1 MAIQGRSSKTLII
14 LIHALAYL
22 GIALWVGIFV
32 MALLGQFEANKW
44 IVMAL
49 AIAFGLLHLAISRLT
64 TTRSRFVVTFG
75 WVLLVGDLGLMFF
88 VTWRAAILV
97 IASIVLLFA
106 TIRVLRTVP
115 DTP

>member
-1 MAIQGRSSKTLII
+1 MAIQGRSSRTLII
-14 LIHALAYL
+14 LIHALAFL
-22 GIALWVGIFV
+22 GIALWVAILI

-44 IVMAL
+44 IVLAL

-64 TTRSRFVVTFG
+64 TTRSRFLVTLG

-97 IASIVLLFA
+97 LASVVLLFA
-106 TIRVLRTVP
+106 MIRVMRSVP
-115 DTP
+115 NTP